1 MNKPV
6 AVPTRL
12 VSDAV
17 REAVAAA
24 MPDRASILAAVQ
36 RGVTAGVAGE
46 TSPAVTSTDRV
57 KLTTRVPSEL
67 AAALAEHC
75 DTTGRTQNWV
85 VEQAIRAWL
94 VTANQ

>member
-6 AVPTRL
+6 AVPSRL

-36 RGVTAGVAGE
+36 RGVTAGVAGD
-46 TSPAVTSTDRV
+46 PAVTSTDRV
-57 KLTTRVPSEL
+57 KLTTRVPPEL

-85 VEQAIRAWL
+85 VEQAIRVWL